1 MFARNSA
8 HDMVCSSIVGTAG
21 LVFYTFPY
29 LGIIFVPMILLYY
42 LVSLYYR
49 RNSVEIKRL
58 DSLLRSNLY
67 AAYSGIRRGRLYV
80 RVPV

>member
-1 MFARNSA
+1 ML
-8 HDMVCSSIVGTAG
+8 MVCSSIVGTAG

-29 LGIIFVPMILLYY
+29 LGIIFVPMIILYY

-67 AAYSGIRRGRLYV
+67 AAYSGEYFSNRLHLDL
-80 RVPV
+80 RV

>member
-1 MFARNSA
+1 MGGEGGLFWNSA
-8 HDMVCSSIVGTAG
+8 HDMLMVCSSIVGTAG

-67 AAYSGIRRGRLYV
+67 AAY
-80 RVPV
+80 